1 MNTDSNLQNET
12 INQLMLKCEGAY
24 APKTLKSYAAD
35 LRGFGAWCWEQGL
48 CWFPA
53 DGAVIARYIDE
64 ACAAFVMTTVRRKMA
79 AIRFLHVMNDL
90 PSPLDCA
97 AVKLAYRRV
106 MRRNRRQP
114 NRAAPLTQDMLEKLL
129 ATCDDSLVGRRDR
142 AILLLGF
149 ESLARVAEIV
159 AIRVGDVDCDR
170 LLIPRSKSEIEGR
183 GRFVRLSEEAR
194 GAVGDWVA
202 ASGLSEGALFRRVRG
217 GYIGESAMDTGS
229 IGRML
234 RARQGLLEVGSGK
247 LLSGHS
253 FRVGGAQHLMAR
265 GHSEIEIMLRGGW
278 QKSEAMVGYLR

>member
-1 MNTDSNLQNET
+1 MSTDSNLQNET

-35 LRGFGAWCWEQGL
+35 LRGFGAWCRDRNL

-53 DGAVIARYIDE
+53 EGDVIARYVDE

-114 NRAAPLTQDMLEKLL
+114 NRAAPLTQDMLGKLL

-159 AIRVGDVDCDR
+159 AIRVGDVDGDR
-170 LLIPRSKSEIEGR
+170 LLIPRSKSDIEGR
-183 GRFVRLSEEAR
+183 GRFVRLSEETR
-194 GAVGDWVA
+194 VAVGDWVN
-202 ASGLSEGALFRRVRG
+202 ASGLKKGAMFRRVRG

-229 IGRML
+229 IARML
-234 RARQGLLEVGSGK
+234 RARQGLVEGGSSK

-253 FRVGGAQHLMAR
+253 FRVGGAQHLMKS

-278 QKSEAMVGYLR
+278 QKSETMVGYLR

>member
-1 MNTDSNLQNET
+1 MHLNIIDLVN
-12 INQLMLKCEGAY
+12 KCEGAY

-35 LRGFGAWCWEQGL
+35 LRGFQADCELNGL
-48 CWFPA
+48 CWFPS
-53 DGAVIARYIDE
+53 DGDTVARFINE
-64 ACAAFVMTTVRRKMA
+64 ACSEFVMTTVRRKIA

-97 AVKLAYRRV
+97 AVKLAYPRV

-114 NRAAPLTQDMLEKLL
+114 NRAAPLTQDMLRKLL
-129 ATCDDSLVGRRDR
+129 VTCDYSLVGRRDR

-149 ESLARVAEIV
+149 ESLALVAEIV
-159 AIRVGDVDCDR
+159 AIRVGDIDEDR
-170 LLIPRSKSEIEGR
+170 LLIPRSKSDIEGR
-183 GRFVRLSEEAR
+183 GRFVRLSEGSRA
-194 GAVGDWVA
+194 AVDDWVN
-202 ASGLSEGALFRRVRG
+202 ASGLSDGALFRRIRG
-217 GYIGESAMDTGS
+217 SYIGESAMDTGS

-234 RARQGLLEVGSGK
+234 RARQGLVEVGSSK

-278 QKSEAMVGYLR
+278 QKSETMVGYLR